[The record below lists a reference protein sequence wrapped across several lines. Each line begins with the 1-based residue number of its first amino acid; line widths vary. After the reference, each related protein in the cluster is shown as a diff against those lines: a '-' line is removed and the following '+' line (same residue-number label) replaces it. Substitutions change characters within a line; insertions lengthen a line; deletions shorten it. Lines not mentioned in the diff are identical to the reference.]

1 MSFPQSNSHFTDKFL
16 GDGVYYVFRQIQGE
30 EIRLGYQYTTWCGS
44 PCGIHIKLSS
54 VELGKP
60 LPLVR
65 SGDSRYDKGQL
76 KTFKIEP
83 GNFLLMDDVYKRA
96 VSWIYKIERE
106 LKYPHLSESV
116 SCTVAVIQVNQG
128 VLSALYEKD
137 DLYKQNILLE
147 QKRSG

>member
-1 MSFPQSNSHFTDKFL
+1 MS
-16 GDGVYYVFRQIQGE
+16 YR
-30 EIRLGYQYTTWCGS
+30 
-44 PCGIHIKLSS
+44 
-54 VELGKP
+54 
-60 LPLVR
+60 R
-65 SGDSRYDKGQL
+65 SQKNYDSAVL
-76 KTFKIEP
+76 KTFKIDL
-83 GNFLLMDDVYKRA
+83 GNFLLMDDAYKRA